1 MRVSLFAT
9 CLADQLFPGVA
20 VATLR
25 LLRHLG
31 AEVDFPERQTC
42 CGQPAYNAGYH
53 QEARAVARH
62 HVEVFAGADYVVLP
76 SGSCGA
82 MLKHYPGLFSED
94 GPAYAAARA
103 LSARTFEL
111 TTFITE
117 VMGVSD
123 IGADLSGTRVTYH
136 DSCHAMRFMGV
147 GDAPRTL
154 LRAAGAELVEAEG
167 SDVCC
172 GFGGLFSVK
181 MPEIS
186 AAMARAKH
194 AGIRATGASVLTST
208 DGGCLMQLSGTLRR
222 EGGGRPGVE
231 VVHVAE
237 LLWRGVER
245 ASSRPTTSRPV
256 QSRPAQSTGVQA
268 SLEKEQDGSHHPD
281 L

>member
-9 CLADQLFPGVA
+9 CLADQLFPQVA
-20 VATLR
+20 VATVK

-31 AEVDFPERQTC
+31 AEVAFPEGQTC

-53 QEARAVARH
+53 REARAVARH
-62 HVEVFAGADYVVLP
+62 HIGVFGGADYVVLP

-82 MLKHYPGLFSED
+82 MLGHYPDLFSED
-94 GPAYAAARA
+94 GPAYAAARGLA
-103 LSARTFEL
+103 ERTFEL

-117 VMGVSD
+117 VLGQED

-147 GDAPRTL
+147 REAPRRL
-154 LRAAGAELVEAEG
+154 LKAAGAELVEAEG

-186 AAMARAKH
+186 AAMARAKLP
-194 AGIRATGASVLTST
+194 GIHATGAAVLTST

-222 EGGGRPGVE
+222 EGSSRGESDEAAKLE
-231 VVHVAE
+231 VIHIAE

-245 ASSRPTTSRPV
+245 AR
-256 QSRPAQSTGVQA
+256 AA
-268 SLEKEQDGSHHPD
+268 A
-281 L
+281 